1 MTENSF
7 RSKIASGNHLT
18 RNFHSLIVHSI
29 DQCRIAMP
37 VFLSL
42 FLVGSLF
49 SCGIGIRT
57 KAVLGKKVHVK
68 VDISENANNNSPIAL
83 DVVLVYD
90 EALLTE
96 LIKMPSKEWFEKREQ
111 IKRDYPEGTGL
122 DYWGWEWVPGQKV
135 PVQSLPL
142 KPKAK
147 GGIIFANYFS
157 PGEHRFSID
166 PFKNIIIR
174 LEEKSFTVEVLE

>member
-7 RSKIASGNHLT
+7 RSKIASKDHLT
-18 RNFHSLIVHSI
+18 TTPHRLIVHST
-29 DQCRIAMP
+29 DRCRIVIPA
-37 VFLSL
+37 FLSL
-42 FLVGSLF
+42 FVLGSLF
-49 SCGIGIRT
+49 SCGIGVRT
-57 KAVLGKKVHVK
+57 RAVLGKKIHVK

-83 DVVLVYD
+83 DVLLVYD
-90 EALLTE
+90 EALLAE

-147 GGIIFANYFS
+147 GGIIFANYFC

-166 PFKNIIIR
+166 PFKDFIIR
-174 LEEKSFTVEVLE
+174 LQEESFTVEVSE